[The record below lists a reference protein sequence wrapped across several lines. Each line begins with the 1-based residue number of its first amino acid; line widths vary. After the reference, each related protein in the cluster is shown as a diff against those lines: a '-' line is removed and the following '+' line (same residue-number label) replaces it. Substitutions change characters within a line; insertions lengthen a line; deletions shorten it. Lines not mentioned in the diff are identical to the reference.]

1 MKSYRDRHLEMQHRQ
16 HGAGG
21 SEGAEGAPGA
31 HVRLTLLGSWDLSID
46 GESVHVALNG
56 QRMLALLALKGRLTR
71 AYAAG
76 MLWPDVF
83 DEQASARLRST
94 LWRLQ
99 ETSNDLVVREG
110 QRLALA
116 PHVEVDAAEASA
128 LARSFVDGD
137 AAEDDVAEAAL
148 VMADTPELLLGWY
161 DDWVV
166 TERERLTQLHLHA
179 LEALADRLVARG
191 SPAKALQVA
200 MAAVQMDPLRESA
213 HRAVI
218 RAHLAAG
225 NPVSAKRQYDRY
237 RELMRAEFGVD
248 QPTSQMLQTISALP
262 LH

>member
-1 MKSYRDRHLEMQHRQ
+1 VKAYWDGHREAQ
-16 HGAGG
+16 RRRHGAGT
-21 SEGAEGAPGA
+21 AEGSSPGA
-31 HVRLTLLGSWDLSID
+31 RVRLTLLGSWDLAID

-99 ETSNDLVVREG
+99 QTDDHLVAREG

-116 PHVEVDAAEASA
+116 PHIEVDAAEAAS

-137 AAEDDVAEAAL
+137 AVEEEVAEAAL
-148 VMADTPELLLGWY
+148 SMADTPELLLGWY

-166 TERERLTQLHLHA
+166 TERERLTQLHLNA
-179 LEALADRLVARG
+179 LECLADRLMHAG
-191 SPAKALQVA
+191 NPPKALQVA

-225 NPVSAKRQYDRY
+225 NPVLAKRQYDRY

-248 QPTSQMLQTISALP
+248 QPTPQMLDAISALP
-262 LH
+262 LP